1 MHDAAIFQQ
10 EFSSFPDDIDDPTV
24 TDEKL
29 AMLKEI
35 AAGLI
40 DEIDGLLRVQK
51 LDLSFDLGDGIDLPD
66 EMRKFE
72 MHFIRSALER
82 TGGHQTRAARLL
94 GIRLTTLNQK
104 LKKFGIDARKIVGSD
119 AIL

>member
-1 MHDAAIFQQ
+1 MHDAAITRQ
-10 EFSSFPDDIDDPTV
+10 ELASFPDDIGDPKV

-35 AAGLI
+35 AASLI
-40 DEIDGLLRVQK
+40 EEIDGLLRVQN
-51 LDLSFDLGDGIDLPD
+51 LDLSFNLGDGIDLPD

-104 LKKFGIDARKIVGSD
+104 LKKFGIHARKISSSSG
-119 AIL
+119 I